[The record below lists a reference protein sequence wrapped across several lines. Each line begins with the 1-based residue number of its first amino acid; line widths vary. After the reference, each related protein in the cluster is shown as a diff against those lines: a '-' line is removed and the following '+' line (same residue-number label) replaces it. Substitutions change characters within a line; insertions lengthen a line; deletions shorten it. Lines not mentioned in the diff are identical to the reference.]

1 MKRSFLVGSIFLLV
15 LSGCQK
21 ATITPT
27 PSPTTQATVS
37 IPSPVAQVVKKY
49 EITATANKQQ
59 AHSLLQT
66 TAQVETKDYGSAGA
80 FVTSINGLAGDAG
93 HYWAFYVNGKYAQKG
108 ASQTLLNKGDKI
120 QFIYEDT
127 TPITK

>member
-1 MKRSFLVGSIFLLV
+1 MKRTLLVGSIFLLI

-21 ATITPT
+21 EAITATPAPT
-27 PSPTTQATVS
+27 AQASIVSPST
-37 IPSPVAQVVKKY
+37 VAQVVKKY

-59 AHSLLQT
+59 ALALLQT
-66 TAQVETKDYGSAGA
+66 MAKVETKDYGSAGA

-108 ASQTLLNKGDKI
+108 ASQTVLTKGDKI
-120 QFIYEDT
+120 QFIYEDS
-127 TPITK
+127 TPVTK

>member
-1 MKRSFLVGSIFLLV
+1 M
-15 LSGCQK
+15 
-21 ATITPT
+21 
-27 PSPTTQATVS
+27 
-37 IPSPVAQVVKKY
+37 AQVVKKY

-59 AHSLLQT
+59 ALSLLQ
-66 TAQVETKDYGSAGA
+66 AVAKVETKDYGGAGA

-108 ASQTLLNKGDKI
+108 ASQTVLTKGDKI